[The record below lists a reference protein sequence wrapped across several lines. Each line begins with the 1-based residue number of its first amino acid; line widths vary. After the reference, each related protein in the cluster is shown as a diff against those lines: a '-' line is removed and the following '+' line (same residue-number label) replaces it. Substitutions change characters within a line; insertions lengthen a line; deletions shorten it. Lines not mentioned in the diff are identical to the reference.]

1 MVNPIQ
7 FFREAKN
14 ELFKVVWPARPEIIR
29 ITIAVIV
36 ISLVVALFLGGVDF
50 GLDKLIQFVVNRQ

>member
-7 FFREAKN
+7 FLREAKN
-14 ELFKVVWPARPEIIR
+14 ELFKVVWPTRREIIR

-36 ISLVVALFLGGVDF
+36 ISLVVAAFLGAVDF
-50 GLDKLIQFVVNRQ
+50 GLNKLINYVVNR